1 MNRRGQALSNLSKAR
16 RRPLLAWY
24 DAEKRAMPWR
34 LSTDP
39 YRVWVSEIML
49 QQTTVSTVIPYY
61 GRFLKRFPDVA
72 ALAGADEDEVL
83 RLWAGLGYYSR
94 ARNLHRAAQAVV
106 SEHGGRL
113 PGTLAG
119 LRSLPGVG
127 RYTAAA
133 VASIAFGLPA
143 ELVDGNVI
151 RVYARL
157 FALRGD
163 PKSPALQAKV
173 WALAAEHL
181 DHRRPGDWNQALM
194 ELGATVC
201 SPVGPECGRCPL
213 AEDCLARRRG
223 LQDSIPLPARR

>member
-1 MNRRGQALSNLSKAR
+1 MNSAALLG
-16 RRPLLAWY
+16 WY
-24 DAEKRAMPWR
+24 DANKRAMPWR
-34 LSTDP
+34 RTKDP
-39 YRVWVSEIML
+39 YRIWLSEVML
-49 QQTTVSTVIPYY
+49 QQTTVATVIGYFE
-61 GRFLKRFPDVA
+61 RFLERFPDVR
-72 ALAGADEDEVL
+72 ALARADEAAVL

-94 ARNLHRAAQAVV
+94 ARNLHRAAKAVV
-106 SEHGGRL
+106 EEHAGRF
-113 PGTLAG
+113 PRTLQG

-163 PKSPALQAKV
+163 PRSPALQEKV
-173 WALAAEHL
+173 WTLAAEHL
-181 DHRRPGDWNQALM
+181 DHGRPGDWNQALM

-213 AEDCLARRRG
+213 SKSCLARKRG
-223 LQDSIPLPARR
+223 LQDSIPVQNHRGGLSP